1 MRGLRTGRGSP
12 SCDPKSKQNQE
23 EVVMKHLIRIILATA
38 VIIFRSIDAM
48 AIEEAAYKVLR
59 KDNRF
64 EIRDYAPTI
73 TFSPLTMIFMDAPC
87 IEA

>member
-1 MRGLRTGRGSP
+1 
-12 SCDPKSKQNQE
+12 
-23 EVVMKHLIRIILATA
+23 MKHLIRIILATA
-38 VIIFRSIDAM
+38 VIIFGSTDAM
-48 AIEEAAYKVLR
+48 AIEEAAYKVLK